1 MADPER
7 KMIEDRALRD
17 AALALVKADVA
28 HLRADLTTKGIGER
42 LLDRVADGANEVLEE
57 AVEVAENNR
66 GVLITLVAA
75 IVLWLSRNPLIAL
88 ITGEDAEGDDEEEPE
103 EPEGD

>member
-1 MADPER
+1 M
-7 KMIEDRALRD
+7 
-17 AALALVKADVA
+17 
-28 HLRADLTTKGIGER
+28 
-42 LLDRVADGANEVLEE
+42 LDRVADGANEVLEE
-57 AVEVAENNR
+57 AVDVAENNR

>member
-1 MADPER
+1 MSDPER

-57 AVEVAENNR
+57 AVDVAENNR

>member
-57 AVEVAENNR
+57 AVDVAENNR

>member
-57 AVEVAENNR
+57 AVDVAENNR

-88 ITGEDAEGDDEEEPE
+88 ITGEDADGDDDEEPE

>member
-1 MADPER
+1 MSDPLR

-17 AALALVKADVA
+17 AAMALVKADIA
-28 HLRADLTTKGIGER
+28 HLRNDLTTKGIGAR
-42 LLDRVADGANEVLEE
+42 LMDRVADGANDVLEE
-57 AVEVAENNR
+57 AVDVAENHR

-75 IVLWLSRNPLIAL
+75 IVLWLSRNPIIAL
-88 ITGEDAEGDDEEEPE
+88 FTAEEPGDGEAE

>member
-1 MADPER
+1 MSDPER
-7 KMIEDRALRD
+7 KMIEDRALRH

-57 AVEVAENNR
+57 AVDVAENNR

>member
-1 MADPER
+1 MSDPER
-7 KMIEDRALRD
+7 KMIEDRAVRD
-17 AALALVKADVA
+17 AALALVKADIA

-42 LLDRVADGANEVLEE
+42 LLDRVAEGANDVLEE
-57 AVEVAENNR
+57 AVDVAENNR

-88 ITGEDAEGDDEEEPE
+88 ITGEEPEDEDGEEAE
-103 EPEGD
+103 EPEGG